1 MQNNLRDEE
10 FTRELKRIR
19 KRKLIVR
26 IISLTL
32 ILGGIIML
40 FVLYQLYFDT
50 LTGFIMI
57 LVGLLFWGISAIY
70 MSGDREAAIK
80 KFIADYKEKT
90 EYEYFGS
97 NMESP
102 GWEITKE
109 YLLKNNISQRVSF
122 EK

>member
-40 FVLYQLYFDT
+40 FVL
-50 LTGFIMI
+50 
-57 LVGLLFWGISAIY
+57 
-70 MSGDREAAIK
+70 
-80 KFIADYKEKT
+80 
-90 EYEYFGS
+90 
-97 NMESP
+97 
-102 GWEITKE
+102 
-109 YLLKNNISQRVSF
+109 
-122 EK
+122 

>member
-40 FVLYQLYFDT
+40 YVLYQLSSDT

-57 LVGLLFWGISAIY
+57 LAGLLF
-70 MSGDREAAIK
+70 
-80 KFIADYKEKT
+80 
-90 EYEYFGS
+90 
-97 NMESP
+97 
-102 GWEITKE
+102 
-109 YLLKNNISQRVSF
+109 
-122 EK
+122 